1 MSHPSI
7 TPVQGA
13 FLAGCALLAAFMPW
27 SPVHAEKRIE
37 ERRAADPRGTVEV
50 SDVAGSIDI
59 QGWDRPEVEVTGTT
73 DDGVERVEV
82 ATTGGHTSVR
92 VVLAHGIR
100 PHGGGEARL
109 VVHVPAHSSVAATL
123 VSAALTV
130 SGVLGDA
137 KLQTVSGSISGEVG
151 GDLRV
156 NGVSGSVRMT
166 ARGARSTEISTV
178 SGSVALTGNGGEL
191 EVTTISGAARVEAGA
206 LTRAR
211 LKTVSGRLSA
221 QLELAADGELDAESV
236 SGAIDLAFPTPPA
249 ADFDVQTFS
258 GTIASCFGPK
268 PERPGHGSGNRLIFK
283 NGEGRARVHVAT
295 QSGPIDLCAR
305 R

>member
-1 MSHPSI
+1 MPRHPINTVPS
-7 TPVQGA
+7 VW
-13 FLAGCALLAAFMPW
+13 LAGCALLTALIPW

-73 DDGVERVEV
+73 DEGVDRVEV
-82 ATTGGHTSVR
+82 GTTGSHTTVR

-100 PHGGGEARL
+100 PYHGGEVQL
-109 VVHVPAHSSVAATL
+109 VVHVPAHSSVAATV

-137 KLQTVSGSISGEVG
+137 KLQTVSGSVSGEVG

-156 NGVSGSVRMT
+156 NGVSGPVRMT
-166 ARGARSTEISTV
+166 ARAARHTEIGTV
-178 SGSVALTGNGGEL
+178 SGDVALTGDGGEL
-191 EVTTISGAARVEAGA
+191 EITTISGAARVEAGT
-206 LTRAR
+206 LSRVR
-211 LKTVSGRLSA
+211 LKTVSGSLSA
-221 QLELAADGELDAESV
+221 RLALTADGQLDAESV
-236 SGAIDLAFPTPPA
+236 SGTIGLAFPSPPA
-249 ADFDVQTFS
+249 ADFDVQTLS
-258 GTIASCFGPK
+258 GAIASCFGPK
-268 PERPGHGSGNRLIFK
+268 PERRGYGPGTRLIFK
-283 NGEGRARVHVAT
+283 EGAGLARVHVST
-295 QSGPIDLCAR
+295 QSGSIDLCAR